1 MKKTYL
7 IGVREI
13 HVRHYRVQASN
24 ENEAKELV
32 NNLDASVEDIG
43 FEEYS
48 HTLDRDTWSVEEV
61 TEQIG
66 RASCRERV

>member
-1 MKKTYL
+1 MKKTYI
-7 IGVREI
+7 IGVREV

-24 ENEAKELV
+24 ESEAIQLV
-32 NNLDASVEDIG
+32 NDLDASVEDIA

-61 TEQIG
+61 PEKNG
-66 RASCRERV
+66 GVGK